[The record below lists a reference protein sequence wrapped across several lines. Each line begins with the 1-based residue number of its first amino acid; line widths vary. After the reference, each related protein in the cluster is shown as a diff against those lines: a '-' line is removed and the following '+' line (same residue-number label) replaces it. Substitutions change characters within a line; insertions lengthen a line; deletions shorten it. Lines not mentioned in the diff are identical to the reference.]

1 MFDFDDIEK
10 CRRPL
15 MAGNALK
22 AMVTFFTI
30 WQQDITQEDM
40 DAMDERFHLAPIV
53 GALIGV
59 VVLIE
64 TAILAKL
71 SVEGILNSSMF
82 TAAVV
87 LATVYVGSR
96 FLHFDGL
103 ADFGDGSIVA
113 GTREDH
119 VRALKDTLIG
129 AGGLG
134 VALIIVL
141 LIFSEYSMAGI
152 FAIVLFPM
160 TEVLVKNSQ
169 VVTASFGLPS
179 NGMAGKQVSCT
190 DRDSLIW
197 SSVISFVLC
206 LILCFVSSFIAEE
219 IYGLTI
225 FPFYADMV
233 WIVLFGVVAT
243 IVSGYL
249 MARRS
254 NRVFG
259 FVNGDILGAS
269 HEISR
274 AVVMLV
280 FVLYC
285 GAFL

>member
-1 MFDFDDIEK
+1 
-10 CRRPL
+10 

-30 WQQDITQEDM
+30 WQQEITQEDM
-40 DAMDERFHLAPIV
+40 DAMDEKFHLAPIV
-53 GALIGV
+53 GALIGL

-64 TAILAKL
+64 TVILAEL
-71 SVEGILNSSMF
+71 AVHGIFWSPLFS
-82 TAAVV
+82 AAVV
-87 LATVYVGSR
+87 LATVYTGSR

-134 VALIIVL
+134 VALIVTL
-141 LIFSEYSMAGI
+141 LSFAEYSMAGI
-152 FAIVLFPM
+152 YMIVLFPM
-160 TEVLVKNSQ
+160 TEILLKNAQ
-169 VVTASFGLPS
+169 VCTAAFGLPS

-190 DRDSLIW
+190 DRSSMMR
-197 SSVISFVLC
+197 SSVLSLVLC
-206 LILCFVSSFIAEE
+206 
-219 IYGLTI
+219 
-225 FPFYADMV
+225 
-233 WIVLFGVVAT
+233 IVFGVVSAVIFNRIYDPLPVIGFMDVLFFAVFGVLAT

-249 MARRS
+249 MAGRS

-274 AVVMLV
+274 AAVMLV
-280 FVLYC
+280 FVLMC
-285 GAFL
+285 GVFYRCRLL

>member
-1 MFDFDDIEK
+1 
-10 CRRPL
+10 

-59 VVLIE
+59 IVLIE

-71 SVEGILNSSMF
+71 STEGILNSPMF
-82 TAAVV
+82 AAAVV
-87 LATVYVGSR
+87 LATVYAGSR

-134 VALIIVL
+134 VALIAVL

-152 FAIVLFPM
+152 YAVVLFPM
-160 TEVLVKNSQ
+160 TEVLVKNAQ

-179 NGMAGKQVSCT
+179 NGMAGRQVSCT

-197 SSVISFVLC
+197 SSVTSFVLC
-206 LILCFVSSFIAEE
+206 LILCFVSSFIAER
-219 IYGLTI
+219 IYGLEI
-225 FPFYADMV
+225 FPYNIDMV
-233 WIVLFGVVAT
+233 WIVLFGVLAT
-243 IVSGYL
+243 IASGYL

-274 AVVMLV
+274 AAVMLV
-280 FVLYC
+280 FLVYC

>member
-1 MFDFDDIEK
+1 
-10 CRRPL
+10 